1 MDLNLTQLKTFY
13 WVARIGG
20 FRKAAETMH
29 TSQPAISA
37 RIAAL
42 EERLGT
48 ALFDRAAGGIQL
60 TSQGRELLTYVEQ
73 ISQIVETITENIA
86 DRSAIDA
93 TLRLG
98 VSETIVH
105 SWLPTYLAT
114 LSKTHPRLSLELT
127 VDVSVNL
134 REGLVDRTLDLAL
147 LMGPVSE
154 YTVFNLDLPAFEMGF
169 FRAGGA
175 SSDPPAALFHSQPVI
190 TFARNTR
197 PFSELKAALLE
208 RYGPDIRVFPCASL
222 SACIQMVKDGIGLGA
237 LPTLLIEEDCRAGR
251 LCRIDPGW
259 QAHPLRFTASYLS
272 DPPSFIAKAAAEAA
286 QRTAVKWEAA
296 QARDPNP

>member
-13 WVARIGG
+13 WVARLGG
-20 FRKAAETMH
+20 FRKAAETIH
-29 TSQPAISA
+29 TSQPAVSA

-48 ALFDRAAGGIQL
+48 SLFERTSGSIQL

-86 DRSAIDA
+86 DRSVIDT

-105 SWLPTYLAT
+105 SWLPKYLAA

-134 REGLVDRTLDLAL
+134 REGLLDRTLDLAL

-154 YTVFNLDLPAFEMGF
+154 FTVFNLDLPAFAMGF
-169 FRAGGA
+169 FMSGAVAERA
-175 SSDPPAALFHSQPVI
+175 PPADLFRSQPVI

-197 PFSELKAALLE
+197 PFSELKGALLE

-222 SACIQMVKDGIGLGA
+222 SACIQMVKDGIGIGA
-237 LPTLLIEEDCRAGR
+237 LPAALAVEDCRTGR
-251 LCRIDPGW
+251 LCEIDPGW
-259 QAHPLRFTASYLS
+259 RSPPLNFTASYVS
-272 DPPSFIAKAAAEAA
+272 DPPNFIAKSAAEAA
-286 QRTAVKWEAA
+286 QRTALEWEAE
-296 QARDPNP
+296 